1 MYSMIGAMQ
10 MPTGFKYK
18 DIFMRG
24 RPRHTKWDAFSIK
37 HPPMPASRW
46 AKIFSPFDALDG
58 FDERIQEKD
67 VLYVQK
73 KELSEYQKAELNQK
87 IRMLRSLT
95 LNGRIAREN
104 QIRVTIR
111 YFSPCMDRNHD
122 SYGKEGQYRDASGM
136 VLSVGMDHILLQ
148 TENREQALLFDDILS
163 IGTT

>member
-10 MPTGFKYK
+10 MPTGFKFK

-24 RPRHTKWDAFSIK
+24 RPRHTKCDSFSLK

-46 AKIFSPFDALDG
+46 AKIFSPFDALEG
-58 FDERIQEKD
+58 FDEKIAEKD
-67 VLYVQK
+67 ALYEQK
-73 KELSEYQKAELNQK
+73 KELSEYQKAELDQK

-111 YFSPCMDRNHD
+111 YFSSCMDRNHD

-136 VLSVGMDHILLQ
+136 VLSVGMDHILLRA
-148 TENREQALLFDDILS
+148 ENGEQALLFDDILS